1 MKMHSVRT
9 SLIAVA
15 LVAVFAATP
24 AIAQEDYGNV
34 GSQSLRAKRD
44 AERAKKAAAQKASEP
59 VAAQYP
65 QATRQEP
72 ETIATKE
79 GLKKLTEVQ
88 KLYEAQD
95 YANAIARAGAIAADA
110 SSNAYE
116 KAFAHQLAASAA
128 AASGDDAAAAKNFEQ
143 ALAANGLDNNNHYT
157 VMFNLAVTQY
167 GLGQNEQ
174 ALQTVDRFLS
184 ETKSDKPE
192 AQTLRGGILMAL
204 ERYDEA
210 GKFYD
215 ALLAAHP
222 DDKSIRMNAVAAY
235 QQSNQ
240 PDKAVALLAA
250 AQAKGQLTEASEY
263 RALYVSYI
271 NADQD
276 KQALAV
282 IDDGIA
288 KGVIKP
294 GADLAKDYM
303 VLGQKAYYA
312 SDLATAIQMYGRAAP
327 MAADGEAAL
336 NLAKVYAE
344 AGKPAEAKAAAQ
356 QALDKGVK
364 DTAAANKLLGGG

>member
-1 MKMHSVRT
+1 MKTHSVRT

-95 YANAIARAGAIAADA
+95 YANAIAQAGVIAADA

-215 ALLAAHP
+215 TLLAQHP

-288 KGVIKP
+288 KGVIQP
-294 GADLAKDYM
+294 GPDLARDYM

>member
-1 MKMHSVRT
+1 MKTRSVRT

-15 LVAVFAATP
+15 LVAAFAATP
-24 AIAQEDYGNV
+24 AMAQEDYGNV

-44 AERAKKAAAQKASEP
+44 AQRAKKEAAQKAAEP

-79 GLKKLTEVQ
+79 GLKKLAEVQ

-95 YANAIARAGAIAADA
+95 YANAIAKANSIAADA

-128 AASGDDAAAAKNFEQ
+128 AASGDDASAAQNFEQ
-143 ALAANGLDNNNHYT
+143 ALSANGLDNNNQYT

-167 GLGQNEQ
+167 GLGQNEK
-174 ALQTVDRFLS
+174 ALQTLDRFLS

-288 KGVIKP
+288 KGVIQP
-294 GADLAKDYM
+294 GPDLARDYM
-303 VLGQKAYYA
+303 VLAQKAYYA
-312 SDLATAIQMYGRAAP
+312 SDLATAIQLYGRAAP

-364 DTAAANKLLGGG
+364 DTAAAKKLLGGG